1 MYRDIWESLKEEE
14 TTFSA
19 ASEGLKNPNIT
30 FSTHPLINALPSPL
44 RAARFERKNN
54 KLGADLSGFMG
65 ETRAE
70 VGTLFGL
77 LLLLLV
83 AMGSLLAFCVRKR
96 GLRSQSFEMNE
107 TEDSAANR
115 LRELRETIRSYQE
128 DMTEEQRRLKLSA
141 SNLITTVENGQARG
155 EREREA
161 LTRSIDAIKQRQD
174 GLEDA
179 NRALASRVKTLEEAN
194 EKLRAELTKIEKIRM
209 GLEGPQP
216 EKKE

>member
-1 MYRDIWESLKEEE
+1 M
-14 TTFSA
+14 
-19 ASEGLKNPNIT
+19 
-30 FSTHPLINALPSPL
+30 
-44 RAARFERKNN
+44 
-54 KLGADLSGFMG
+54 
-65 ETRAE
+65 
-70 VGTLFGL
+70 
-77 LLLLLV
+77 
-83 AMGSLLAFCVRKR
+83 
-96 GLRSQSFEMNE
+96 
-107 TEDSAANR
+107 
-115 LRELRETIRSYQE
+115 
-128 DMTEEQRRLKLSA
+128 
-141 SNLITTVENGQARG
+141 ENGQARG

>member
-1 MYRDIWESLKEEE
+1 MLAQQTSWAFFLRQQNTKKTPTLSKGLFTDPIFRPQHRLPAPKRRPQQRPHHVLRRNLVYRHEQ
-14 TTFSA
+14 
-19 ASEGLKNPNIT
+19 P
-30 FSTHPLINALPSPL
+30 
-44 RAARFERKNN
+44 
-54 KLGADLSGFMG
+54 
-65 ETRAE
+65 
-70 VGTLFGL
+70 
-77 LLLLLV
+77 
-83 AMGSLLAFCVRKR
+83 
-96 GLRSQSFEMNE
+96 
-107 TEDSAANR
+107 
-115 LRELRETIRSYQE
+115 RETQLRIGPELDQLWGPRGGQSQGKPPGG
-128 DMTEEQRRLKLSA
+128 RRCPHLPKSA

-194 EKLRAELTKIEKIRM
+194 EKLRADLTKIEKIRM